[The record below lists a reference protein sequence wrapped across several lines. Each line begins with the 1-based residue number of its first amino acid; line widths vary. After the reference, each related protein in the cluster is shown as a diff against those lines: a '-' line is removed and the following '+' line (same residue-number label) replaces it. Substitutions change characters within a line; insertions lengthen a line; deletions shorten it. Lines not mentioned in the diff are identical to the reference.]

1 MADSIKFPDCDISQ
15 FHSGYDDDE
24 DKGGAAF
31 FGCAIPL
38 SLTLLLADLEARLG
52 ALQALPASAE
62 ISRINSVWNYRY
74 QLWEAGSIPV
84 RKQFA

>member
-1 MADSIKFPDCDISQ
+1 LADSIKFPDCDISK

-38 SLTLLLADLEARLG
+38 SLTLLLADLEARL
-52 ALQALPASAE
+52 ARSRPFQPQPKLAE
-62 ISRINSVWNYRY
+62 
-74 QLWEAGSIPV
+74 
-84 RKQFA
+84 